1 MKDFKVFLFAVV
13 IFVLA
18 CTSFGL
24 CLEYTLN
31 DISYHF
37 TQVQDVYSIPDT
49 AALKGAYSVFV
60 RTRGI
65 SSSPYVILVDFTQ
78 PSSSKR
84 LYLINESTGEIVLN
98 SYVTHGRNSGDEYAT
113 SFSNQ
118 IGSLKS
124 SRGVMITNGTFYG
137 RHGEAIRLRGLER
150 GINDNVGIRAIEI
163 HAAGYAE
170 TGGRSWGC
178 FGVPPEAM
186 SQLLRLTGSGV
197 ILYAYTG

>member
-1 MKDFKVFLFAVV
+1 MKDFKVL
-13 IFVLA
+13 IFTLLVLI
-18 CTSFGL
+18 SSSLVFGYL
-24 CLEYTLN
+24 VDRIGLQ
-31 DISYHF
+31 IVSHF
-37 TQVQDVYSIPDT
+37 TQVQDSYSIPDT
-49 AALKGAYSVFV
+49 AALKGAYSIFV
-60 RTRGI
+60 KTRGI

-124 SRGVMITNGTFYG
+124 SRGVMITNGMFYG